1 MKKSFFSTR
10 EGEMSLAALLCL
22 LALPVIALGA
32 AKSGAACYAEL
43 GMIISGMAFPPLRA
57 YVFKRK

>member
-32 AKSGAACYAEL
+32 AKAGRPAMRGWA
-43 GMIISGMAFPPLRA
+43 
-57 YVFKRK
+57 